1 MALVVLEY
9 AYEGVVAEDGSGY
22 KSLVCGVSDRTDEII
37 NRLVNLLGR
46 EVGRGGTGKCVE
58 LIVLERRLLLVAS
71 PSKQL
76 ARAGNFGNVGRVK

>member
-9 AYEGVVAEDGSGY
+9 TYEGVVSEDGSGNEL
-22 KSLVCGVSDRTDEII
+22 LVCGVCDRSDEVV

-46 EVGRGGTGKCVE
+46 EVGRGGTGECVK
-58 LIVLERRLLLVAS
+58 LVVLERRLFLVAS

-76 ARAGNFGNVGRVK
+76 AGVGNFGNVGG